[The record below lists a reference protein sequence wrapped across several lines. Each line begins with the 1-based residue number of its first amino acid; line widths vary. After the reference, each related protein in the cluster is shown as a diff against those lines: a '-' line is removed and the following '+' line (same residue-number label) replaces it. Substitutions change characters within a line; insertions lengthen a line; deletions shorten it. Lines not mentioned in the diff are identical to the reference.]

1 MSRRR
6 GLEEAW
12 LRVRPEQDDK
22 VGERTRGIRRR
33 GTRTASLSLRF
44 EVLRRDDFRCRYCG
58 RQPPEVM
65 LHLDHV
71 EPWSAGGR
79 TVLENLRAAC
89 SDCNLGKGARRPTN
103 LEGLWQGPRTTS

>member
-1 MSRRR
+1 
-6 GLEEAW
+6 
-12 LRVRPEQDDK
+12 
-22 VGERTRGIRRR
+22 
-33 GTRTASLSLRF
+33 
-44 EVLRRDDFRCRYCG
+44 
-58 RQPPEVM
+58 M